1 MIYALKTIS
10 VHIEKQQL
18 CRKVYL
24 NRIIHENYPNVMNTK
39 AKKQIVALLCLAA
52 LPHQLYHAQVL
63 EPVSRSINGR
73 YIDDEEGKRAIPF
86 VHIREADIM
95 WARRVWHKIDFRQKL
110 NQIYFYPLT
119 PSNERINLI
128 SLIRLGIE
136 QGKLTPYDPMYDDLR
151 QVMRREEALQIGV
164 YRDTVMIQDANPPY
178 TERPV
183 LIEEPFDPSRVKQIK
198 LKEDWVFDKKRSV
211 MEVRILAICPVI
223 EVYDRNTGELRGLKD
238 MFWINYQE
246 ARDFFASYKIY
257 NPYNLA
263 QRMSY
268 DDAFCKRMFSS
279 TIYKQDNT
287 HDRMIQDYLAEL
299 DALYEAED
307 MKNKIMEYEH
317 NLWEY

>member
-1 MIYALKTIS
+1 MNAKAG
-10 VHIEKQQL
+10 K
-18 CRKVYL
+18 
-24 NRIIHENYPNVMNTK
+24 NIIT
-39 AKKQIVALLCLAA
+39 LLCMIPLFY
-52 LPHQLYHAQVL
+52 LTHWAQVL
-63 EPVSRSINGR
+63 EPVSRSNYGK
-73 YIDDEEGKRAIPF
+73 YIDEEEGKRAVPY
-86 VHIREADIM
+86 VHIREADMM

-119 PSNERINLI
+119 PNNDRINLI
-128 SLIRLGIE
+128 NLIRLGIE

-151 QVMRREEALQIGV
+151 VVMSRDDALRIGV
-164 YRDTVMIQDANPPY
+164 YRDTVMIPDANPPY

-183 LIEEPFDPSRVKQIK
+183 VIEEPFDAFKVKQLK
-198 LKEDWVFDKKRSV
+198 LKEDWVFDRKRSV

-223 EVYDRNTGELRGLKD
+223 EVYDKHTGDLRGLKD
-238 MFWINYQE
+238 MFWINFEE
-246 ARDFFASYKIY
+246 ARSFLASYKIY

-268 DDAFCKRMFSS
+268 DDAFRNRMFSS

-287 HDRMIQDYLAEL
+287 HDRMIQDYLTEL

-307 MKNKIMEYEH
+307 MKNKLMEYEH

>member
-1 MIYALKTIS
+1 
-10 VHIEKQQL
+10 
-18 CRKVYL
+18 
-24 NRIIHENYPNVMNTK
+24 MN
-39 AKKQIVALLCLAA
+39 AMAGKKIMMLLCISTAFF
-52 LPHQLYHAQVL
+52 PNYSAQVL
-63 EPVSRSINGR
+63 EPVSRNFYGKFI
-73 YIDDEEGKRAIPF
+73 DEEEDKRAVPY
-86 VHIREADIM
+86 VHVREADMM

-119 PSNERINLI
+119 PGNERINLI

-136 QGKLTPYDPMYDDLR
+136 LGKLTPYDPMYDDLR
-151 QVMRREEALQIGV
+151 VVMDREEALKIGV
-164 YRDTVMIQDANPPY
+164 YRDTVMIPDANPPY

-183 LIEEPFDPSRVKQIK
+183 LIEEPFDAFRVKQLK
-198 LKEDWVFDKKRSV
+198 LKEDWVFDRKRSV

-223 EVYDRNTGELRGLKD
+223 EVYDRNTGDLRGLKD
-238 MFWINYQE
+238 MFWINFEE
-246 ARDFFASYKIY
+246 ARSFLASYKIY

-268 DDAFCKRMFSS
+268 DDAFRNRMFSS

-307 MKNKIMEYEH
+307 MKNKIMEFEH